1 MNGQTVEIRPLIKR
15 YVKTLRIAIGARKRA
30 QVSEQFLMY
39 LFLKGN
45 FLSIGN
51 ENGRMKAAVRLLR

>member
-1 MNGQTVEIRPLIKR
+1 MVSGPPVESRPLTER
-15 YVKTLRIAIGARKRA
+15 YVKTPRKAIRARKRA

-45 FLSIGN
+45 FLIFGKH
-51 ENGRMKAAVRLLR
+51 NGRI